1 MKYAAGKAGFY
12 EGKWLK
18 KTRDWIQA
26 SVQIFLHSVGKYSW
40 ILNLAQNEF
49 LNKKI
54 EISSLSNECKS
65 HNFTAIAHLY

>member
-12 EGKWLK
+12 EGKLLK

-54 EISSLSNECKS
+54 EISSL
-65 HNFTAIAHLY
+65 